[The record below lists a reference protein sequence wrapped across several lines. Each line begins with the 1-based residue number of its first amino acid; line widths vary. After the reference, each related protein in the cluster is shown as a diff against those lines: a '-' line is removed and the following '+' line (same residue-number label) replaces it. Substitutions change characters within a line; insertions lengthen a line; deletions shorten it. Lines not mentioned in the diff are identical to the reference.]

1 MSRVVS
7 ILFSCKPLPEAEIL
21 IAFRE
26 GPQIEKIYI
35 YIILRKIQLITL
47 MIAMYILRP
56 LENSG

>member
-26 GPQIEKIYI
+26 GPQIEKNID
-35 YIILRKIQLITL
+35 IILGKIQLTML
-47 MIAMYILRP
+47 IAMYILR
-56 LENSG
+56 LLDNSG

>member
-26 GPQIEKIYI
+26 GPQIEKNID
-35 YIILRKIQLITL
+35 IILGKIQLTML
-47 MIAMYILRP
+47 IAMYILRL

>member
-26 GPQIEKIYI
+26 GLQIEKNID
-35 YIILRKIQLITL
+35 IILGKIQLTML
-47 MIAMYILRP
+47 IAMYILRL